1 MKSRL
6 RNEALHDIPEL
17 ADKIDPQPKV
27 PSMVWGNLYNLVAE
41 PDLACWGLILIFYV
55 ETEIKLGIF
64 EQAAQDVHQARSE
77 FDGSLFI
84 P

>member
-1 MKSRL
+1 
-6 RNEALHDIPEL
+6 
-17 ADKIDPQPKV
+17 
-27 PSMVWGNLYNLVAE
+27 MVWGNLYNLVAE